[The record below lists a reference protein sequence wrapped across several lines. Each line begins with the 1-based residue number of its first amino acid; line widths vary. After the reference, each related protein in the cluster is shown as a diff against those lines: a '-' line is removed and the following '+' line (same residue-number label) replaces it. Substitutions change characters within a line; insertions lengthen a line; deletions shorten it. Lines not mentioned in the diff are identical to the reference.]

1 MPTLRQ
7 MLCAALASGLLFTP
21 GTSEA
26 RFGKR
31 SSSSNSS
38 SSSKVHDATPVDSSS
53 SDDDDDDDSSSDSG
67 SSDSG
72 GSIITLISLFSHSD
86 STPTSSAYN
95 SSSYRPE
102 PAAPRSPVLV
112 RMGVEGHA
120 LREGSAAAF
129 TLGIEGRRW
138 GVAGVASSMRL
149 AADDG
154 TDTEDGIQL
163 YSAHLTY
170 ALLSSDQGRLRVE
183 GGAAIARA
191 PDVTF
196 VGPSIALSFE
206 RCLFGALDVEGRGQL
221 VPVPHLQMDAQVG
234 LALHL
239 GVLNVRGGMRW
250 LVLDDR
256 GHVDGEQHRDVFTGP
271 YAGIGLSF

>member
-1 MPTLRQ
+1 
-7 MLCAALASGLLFTP
+7 MLCAALASGLLVTP
-21 GTSEA
+21 GTAEA

-31 SSSSNSS
+31 SSSSKSS
-38 SSSKVHDATPVDSSS
+38 SPSKVHDATPVDSSS
-53 SDDDDDDDSSSDSG
+53 GDDDEDDDGDSSGDSSSSDTG
-67 SSDSG
+67 SS
-72 GSIITLISLFSHSD
+72 IVTLLSLFSPSD
-86 STPTSSAYN
+86 STPTYGSYGS

-102 PAAPRSPVLV
+102 PVAAPRNPVMV
-112 RMGVEGHA
+112 RMGVEGYAMHA
-120 LREGSAAAF
+120 GSAATF

-138 GVAGVASSMRL
+138 GVSGVASSLRL

-154 TDTEDGIQL
+154 TDTEDRVQL

-170 ALLSSDQGRLRVE
+170 ALLSNELGRLRVE

-221 VPVPHLQMDAQVG
+221 VPVPHLQVDAQMG

-239 GVLNVRGGMRW
+239 GVLSLRGGWRW

-256 GHVDGEQHRDVFTGP
+256 GHLDGVRHREDFAGP

>member
-1 MPTLRQ
+1 
-7 MLCAALASGLLFTP
+7 MLCAALASGLLLTP
-21 GTSEA
+21 GTAEA

-31 SSSSNSS
+31 SSSKSS
-38 SSSKVHDATPVDSSS
+38 SESKVHDATPVDSSS
-53 SDDDDDDDSSSDSG
+53 SDDDKDDDSDSSSDSSSSDTG
-67 SSDSG
+67 SS
-72 GSIITLISLFSHSD
+72 IFTLISLLSHSD
-86 STPTSSAYN
+86 STPTYSAYS

-102 PAAPRSPVLV
+102 PVAAPRSPVLV
-112 RMGVEGHA
+112 RMGVEGYVMH
-120 LREGSAAAF
+120 EGSAATF
-129 TLGIEGRRW
+129 NLGIEGRRW

-149 AADDG
+149 GADDG
-154 TDTEDGIQL
+154 TDTEDRVQL

-170 ALLSSDQGRLRVE
+170 ALLSSELGRLRVE

-239 GVLNVRGGMRW
+239 GVFNVRGGWRW

-256 GHVDGEQHRDVFTGP
+256 GHVDGERHRDVFTGP
-271 YAGIGLSF
+271 YAGIGLGF